1 MVKADSVED
10 ADAALIPEEDTIDD
24 RGEEWSEG
32 HYPVEVEVTEFPVGL
47 TDGGMNEIYNYFSN
61 YILK

>member
-32 HYPVEVEVTEFPVGL
+32 QPMME
-47 TDGGMNEIYNYFSN
+47 
-61 YILK
+61 